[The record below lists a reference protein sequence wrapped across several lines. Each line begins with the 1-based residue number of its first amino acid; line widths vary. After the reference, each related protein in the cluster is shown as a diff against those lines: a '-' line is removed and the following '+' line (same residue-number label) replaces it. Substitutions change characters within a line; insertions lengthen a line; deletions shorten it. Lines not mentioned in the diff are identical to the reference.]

1 MKHFLSLHAFSIFA
15 FGVGLFML
23 NSPNIGTG
31 LHWGIGILTV
41 IGAVITIVQYG
52 PVTAWKLFMTR
63 PDLFGP
69 DGESHEHALSLYDW
83 SVQVTRPYVG
93 KIDLGV
99 ALIADIILM
108 SGLLAQGWTVL
119 FGMQFVACVI
129 GYAVIRSFLTNELSI
144 YAFVSGSKD
153 LA

>member
-1 MKHFLSLHAFSIFA
+1 MEALKLHAVSIFA

-41 IGAVITIVQYG
+41 IGAVLTIVQYG
-52 PVTAWKLFMTR
+52 PVAAWK
-63 PDLFGP
+63 
-69 DGESHEHALSLYDW
+69 LYDW

-93 KIDLGV
+93 KLDLGV
-99 ALIADIILM
+99 ALIADVLLM
-108 SGLLAQGWTVL
+108 AGLLAQGWTIL

-129 GYAVIRSFLTNELSI
+129 GYAVIRSFLTNYHDI
-144 YAFVSGSKD
+144 YAFVNGSKD
-153 LA
+153 TA

>member
-1 MKHFLSLHAFSIFA
+1 MEALKLHAVSIFA

-41 IGAVITIVQYG
+41 IGAVMTIIQYG
-52 PVTAWKLFMTR
+52 PVAAWKIFL
-63 PDLFGP
+63 PHPEIFGP
-69 DGESHEHALSLYDW
+69 DGESHERALKLYDW

-99 ALIADIILM
+99 ALIADVLLM
-108 SGLLAQGWTVL
+108 AGLLAQGWTVL
-119 FGMQFVACVI
+119 FGFQFVACVI
-129 GYAVIRSFLTNELSI
+129 GYAVIRSFLTNYHDI
-144 YAFVSGSKD
+144 YAFVNGSKD
-153 LA
+153 TA